1 MGDPERRGVRV
12 WDAEVPDDL
21 LLSQW
26 EIPEHYDTPAHR
38 FLWALLADAVRCA
51 IGAMPVRVRG
61 ETAADRQAEALAWFQ
76 SAGPLERQGVGWEYV
91 AQHLGIDPVRF
102 GKKLVA
108 FVALHPVT
116 RLRVKLR
123 AGKRRTIGGRGRA

>member
-1 MGDPERRGVRV
+1 M
-12 WDAEVPDDL
+12 PDDL

-26 EIPEHYDTPAHR
+26 HIPDQYDTPAHR
-38 FLWALLADAVRCA
+38 FLWAFLADAVRCA

-61 ETAADRQAEALAWFQ
+61 ESAAHRQTEALAWFQ
-76 SAGPLERQGVGWEYV
+76 SGGPLERTGVGWEYV

-102 GKKLVA
+102 AKKLVA
-108 FVALHPVT
+108 FVAEHPVT

-123 AGKRRTIGGRGRA
+123 EGKRRTIGTRGKA